1 MTDAETPMSTSQSTL
16 RVRARRGYSLPFVA
30 DFGQQNAVLLAR
42 AWTPLARVL
51 YWADAFAILPEP
63 DYDIVHSFNA
73 VPIASG
79 RPYVLT
85 FEDFCP
91 RVPEDR
97 YVGWLERALQRELA
111 RERCVALL
119 ALSEYAVRQF
129 RHQNRDF
136 PGLGALEAKLEVRYP
151 PIAPRRE
158 QAKQL
163 DGDTLKLL
171 FVGRD
176 FMRKGGPAVL
186 RAHELLRRRG
196 LPAQTTIVSSLG
208 WKANDA
214 YVDPPSP
221 ELVRREVARLD
232 GEGIVHHA
240 SLPNTEVL
248 RLMEEAD
255 FLVFPTLHDTFGFV
269 TLEALA
275 CGTPVLA
282 SATNALP
289 EVIEDGRSGYLLP
302 LELDGLLGRWAWT
315 YRTREPGFIEAYEAA
330 IGTLAETMADRL
342 CECWESRERYAGLSE
357 GALERVRTRFD
368 VVAARQRLQELYE
381 TCSERVP
388 RWRRRIATAESAWH
402 SQARRGRGPRSSSTS
417 S

>member
-1 MTDAETPMSTSQSTL
+1 MTSPQTL
-16 RVRARRGYSLPFVA
+16 RVRARRGYSLSFIA
-30 DFGQQNAVLLAR
+30 DFGAQNAVLLAR

-97 YVGWLERALQRELA
+97 YLGWLQRWLQRELA
-111 RERCVALL
+111 KERCVALL

-129 RHQNRDF
+129 AHQNRDF
-136 PGLGALEAKLEVRYP
+136 PGLATLEAKLEVRYP
-151 PIAPRRE
+151 PIAPRRAE
-158 QAKQL
+158 PKQL
-163 DGDTLKLL
+163 DGRTLKLL

-186 RAHELLRRRG
+186 RAHELLRERG
-196 LPAQTTIVSSLG
+196 LPVQTTIVSSLG
-208 WKANDA
+208 WKADDA

-232 GEGIVHHA
+232 GEGIVHHM
-240 SLPNTEVL
+240 SLPNTEVFA
-248 RLMEEAD
+248 LMEEAD
-255 FLVFPTLHDTFGFV
+255 FLLFPTLHDTFGFV

-330 IGTLAETMADRL
+330 TRELAETMADRL
-342 CECWESRERYAGLSE
+342 CECWESRERYVGLSE

-368 VVAARQRLQELYE
+368 VVQAARRLEELYE
-381 TCSERVP
+381 MCGERVP
-388 RWRRRIATAESAWH
+388 RWRRRIATAEAAWR
-402 SQARRGRGPRSSSTS
+402 SQTERGRGPGSSSTS